1 MNPRLRQLTMRAGA
15 AALVMG
21 SLSCG
26 KVVREGRSPVL
37 LVMDSLSGAAG
48 QSGVFAIP
56 LLSDVLTNGGI
67 FDDAG
72 KATLH
77 ILLKDQGPTG
87 AGTSPSSVNTVILN
101 RYHVDFVRS
110 DGRNVQGVDVPYSFD
125 GGVTA
130 MISSAP
136 SDVPFELVRHQ
147 AKEES
152 PLINMAG
159 GGGRIFISTIA
170 NVTFYGKDIVGNDV
184 QVTGAISVNFA
195 DFADPKS

>member
-1 MNPRLRQLTMRAGA
+1 MNPRLQQLTMRAGA

-26 KVVREGRSPVL
+26 NVVREGRSPVI
-37 LVMDSLSGAAG
+37 LVMDSLTGAPGTSGAF
-48 QSGVFAIP
+48 GVP

-77 ILLKDQGPTG
+77 ILAKDQGPTG
-87 AGTSPSSVNTVILN
+87 GGTTPSSVNTVVLS
-101 RYHVDFVRS
+101 RYHVEFTRS
-110 DGRNVQGVDVPYSFD
+110 DGRNVQGVDVPYAFD
-125 GGVTA
+125 GGITATVTSSP
-130 MISSAP
+130 ISVA
-136 SDVPFELVRHQ
+136 FELVRHQ

-152 PLINMAG
+152 PLISMAG

-184 QVTGAISVNFA
+184 QAAGTISVNFA